1 MPGSLTEKHHIHKQH
16 SMSPF
21 VLLQKH
27 GKTLSLRVFDLL
39 LIFTGTIGTNLAS
52 FECFYSYSVIA
63 RWYHPFQIPRVFI
76 CYLYGRFRLFRSLFA
91 VYYASGQRHVVFS
104 SSNRS
109 SPKLTMAAPVL
120 PLDPNPDALA
130 ALAAP
135 LAPPVACG
143 ATRYSTRSR
152 KCTSRGS
159 P

>member
-1 MPGSLTEKHHIHKQH
+1 MAYCELMKIVFTVQIKNNN
-16 SMSPF
+16 SMNMNAW
-21 VLLQKH
+21 
-27 GKTLSLRVFDLL
+27 R
-39 LIFTGTIGTNLAS
+39 IFTGTIGTNLAS
-52 FECFYSYSVIA
+52 FECYYSYSVIA

-91 VYYASGQRHVVFS
+91 VYYASCQRHVVFRF
-104 SSNRS
+104 SNRS
-109 SPKLTMAAPVL
+109 SPKLIMAAPVL

-130 ALAAP
+130 VLAAP

-143 ATRYSTRSR
+143 ATRSSTRSR

>member
-1 MPGSLTEKHHIHKQH
+1 MTWRDVKLARDVDGTKYL
-16 SMSPF
+16 
-21 VLLQKH
+21 
-27 GKTLSLRVFDLL
+27 D
-39 LIFTGTIGTNLAS
+39 IFTGTIGTNLAS
-52 FECFYSYSVIA
+52 FECYYSYSVIA
-63 RWYHPFQIPRVFI
+63 RWYHPFQIPRVYI

-143 ATRYSTRSR
+143 ATPPIQRAGSRETVTSSTYKFNFLLCKPS
-152 KCTSRGS
+152 
-159 P
+159 

>member
-1 MPGSLTEKHHIHKQH
+1 MKRN
-16 SMSPF
+16 MA
-21 VLLQKH
+21 
-27 GKTLSLRVFDLL
+27 R
-39 LIFTGTIGTNLAS
+39 IFTGTIGTNLAS
-52 FECFYSYSVIA
+52 FECYYSYSVIA

-91 VYYASGQRHVVFS
+91 VCYASGQRHVVFS

-135 LAPPVACG
+135 LLVAPPVACG
-143 ATRYSTRSR
+143 ATRSSTRSSTRSR